1 MKYLKFSD
9 VFPTT
14 KGKSLTRTQMV
25 KLAHKVSKALIKEK
39 EREVKNK
46 ILENLL

>member
-9 VFPTT
+9 VFPTA
-14 KGKSLTRTQMV
+14 KGKPLTRNQMI
-25 KLAHKVSKALIKEK
+25 KLAHKVNKALIKEK

-46 ILENLL
+46 ILNNLF